1 MTTVLD
7 ADRLTALG
15 EDLGEAE
22 FVEQTLR
29 IYLGELPKRQAA
41 MNAALRADD
50 RGAMSG
56 VAHSLKSAS
65 ALFGAYEVEAI
76 CLTVELQAPT
86 MDGVHLA
93 STVDELNAAC
103 DRVRTA
109 MNAWLAAQGS
119 NR

>member
-1 MTTVLD
+1 MNSVLD
-7 ADRLTALG
+7 ADRLAALG
-15 EDLGEAE
+15 HDLGEAE

-50 RGAMSG
+50 RSAMSG

-65 ALFGAYEVEAI
+65 ALFGAYEVEGI
-76 CLTVELQAPT
+76 CRTVELQAPT
-86 MDGVHLA
+86 LNELDLA
-93 STVDELNAAC
+93 SAVDELNAAC

-109 MNAWLAAQGS
+109 MIGWLEAQGS

>member
-1 MTTVLD
+1 
-7 ADRLTALG
+7 
-15 EDLGEAE
+15 
-22 FVEQTLR
+22 
-29 IYLGELPKRQAA
+29 
-41 MNAALRADD
+41 
-50 RGAMSG
+50 
-56 VAHSLKSAS
+56 
-65 ALFGAYEVEAI
+65 
-76 CLTVELQAPT
+76 VELQAPT